1 MIIDQWFPCRDNFLI
16 LHRSFSFMA
25 LIETLWDLLGR
36 KLCLIF
42 GKECA
47 SACVWM
53 VCALILRTIIIAI
66 RLENVI
72 PSGIVFA
79 FPYFIQVKL
88 SMIRIKSNVLF
99 RWWIGGLWYFQTL
112 HINDQVL
119 GSYLPL
125 ITEIF
130 PILPNRL
137 TDSIL
142 GMVLLFFFTFKC
154 IWLTDWLI
162 DWLID

>member
-1 MIIDQWFPCRDNFLI
+1 
-16 LHRSFSFMA
+16 MA

-66 RLENVI
+66 RLEDVI

-79 FPYFIQVKL
+79 FPYFIQVNL
-88 SMIRIKSNVLF
+88 SVSRV
-99 RWWIGGLWYFQTL
+99 
-112 HINDQVL
+112 DCP
-119 GSYLPL
+119 PL
-125 ITEIF
+125 Y
-130 PILPNRL
+130 RR
-137 TDSIL
+137 
-142 GMVLLFFFTFKC
+142 
-154 IWLTDWLI
+154 
-162 DWLID
+162 